1 MAFGALG
8 IERVGERLD
17 AVVAEPAG
25 RIDVE
30 DPGQVA
36 ALVEQ
41 LGRIG
46 QLADDEVDDRVRRDR
61 RPVHGVDR
69 SRGPA
74 MFAARTWAL

>member
-1 MAFGALG
+1 M
-8 IERVGERLD
+8 GERLD

-25 RIDVE
+25 RIGVD

-46 QLADDEVDDRVRRDR
+46 QLADDEVDHRVGRDR
-61 RPVHGVDR
+61 PGAPPDRPK
-69 SRGPA
+69 SRAA